1 MALTPIREPASLD
14 TDTASKSG
22 HNCDRVSL
30 PTHSQEGAQSQERA
44 CLTSERLDMLTPR
57 LDGITP
63 ILPSWIRSAGHVQDN
78 RAGNTDLGDQE
89 FRTGGALAF
98 VGIAVEAR
106 AAHEGC
112 WLDRLALRAAA
123 VSVALE
129 GRTEDEAALRDA
141 WHLTKPGQDPGPA
154 GRVFALWRQMAGQPS
169 LLTKPEALV
178 ATIQHLGF
186 RESRL
191 LLEVVHLARDLAE
204 RTLSPLAAITDIIA
218 VGQSRCPGLP
228 ALPLLLAD
236 IILAERLRWPTV
248 VPLLA
253 IGLGG
258 HPFRS
263 PLSDWPTVCLPALRR
278 GCITAWTLHKE
289 IGRRAETLLAVKGR
303 LRSKMSG
310 GVVERLLTTDALSPA
325 RLPGTGSDRAG
336 RRLFD
341 RLVTLGAVRELTGRT
356 SFRLYGL

>member
-1 MALTPIREPASLD
+1 MALTPMREPAGPD
-14 TDTASKSG
+14 D
-22 HNCDRVSL
+22 D
-30 PTHSQEGAQSQERA
+30 
-44 CLTSERLDMLTPR
+44 
-57 LDGITP
+57 I
-63 ILPSWIRSAGHVQDN
+63 SWIQRQQGTQNRGRGHVQPATEGSLDGAPSRRDN
-78 RAGNTDLGDQE
+78 IPALPGWVRSVGHADAGDQD

-123 VSVALE
+123 ACVALE

-141 WHLTKPGQDPGPA
+141 RHLTKPGQDPGPG
-154 GRVFALWRQMAGQPS
+154 GRVFALWQRVAGRPS
-169 LLTKPEALV
+169 LLAEPEALV

-186 RESRL
+186 RDSRL
-191 LLEVVHLARDLAE
+191 LLEVVRLARDLAE
-204 RTLSPLAAITDIIA
+204 RTLSPLAAVVDMIA
-218 VGQSRCPGLP
+218 LGQKRCPGLP

-236 IILAERLRWPTV
+236 SILAERLHWPTV

-253 IGLGG
+253 VGLGG
-258 HPFRS
+258 HPFRPRTS
-263 PLSDWPTVCLPALRR
+263 SDWPTACLPALRR
-278 GCITAWTLHKE
+278 GCVTAWALHQE
-289 IGRRAETLLAVKGR
+289 IGRQAETLLAVRGR

-341 RLVTLGAVRELTGRT
+341 RLVALGAVRELTGRT